1 MVNLRGGWVCATGLL
16 RRPCCVVSLPYGRLS
31 VILTMAKTKKSGKR
45 PSVYLTKRRLASAAR
60 AGVREAAEETMKLM
74 GHTIIAHE
82 GWIVKKYED
91 GHIEKIS
98 RIEIVNTNGSLAL
111 D

>member
-1 MVNLRGGWVCATGLL
+1 
-16 RRPCCVVSLPYGRLS
+16 
-31 VILTMAKTKKSGKR
+31 MAKAKKKSAKR

-60 AGVREAAEETMKLM
+60 AGVRKAAEETMKLM
-74 GHTIIAHE
+74 GYTVIAHE
-82 GWIVKKYED
+82 GWVVRKYED

-98 RIEIVNTNGSLAL
+98 RIEIVNSNGSLAL

>member
-1 MVNLRGGWVCATGLL
+1 
-16 RRPCCVVSLPYGRLS
+16 
-31 VILTMAKTKKSGKR
+31 MAKAKKKSAKL

-60 AGVREAAEETMKLM
+60 AGVRKAAKETMKLM
-74 GHTIIAHE
+74 GYTVIAHE
-82 GWIVKKYED
+82 GWVVKKYQD

-98 RIEIVNTNGSLAL
+98 SLETVKSNGNLSL

>member
-1 MVNLRGGWVCATGLL
+1 
-16 RRPCCVVSLPYGRLS
+16 
-31 VILTMAKTKKSGKR
+31 MAKANKKSAKR

-60 AGVREAAEETMKLM
+60 AGIRKAAKETMKVM
-74 GHTIIAHE
+74 GYTVIAHE
-82 GWIVKKYED
+82 GWVVRKYED

-98 RIEIVNTNGSLAL
+98 RIEIVNSNGNLAL